1 MRQGFFRQDCVEE
14 EQGSFGVSL
23 GVGEGLFRLSH
34 ARTVL
39 ERGRYVGG
47 SSEAEG
53 ADEGHAVDEPYID
66 VLPLLV
72 ASFLEPEFPDES
84 GM

>member
-39 ERGRYVGG
+39 ERGRYVDG

-53 ADEGHAVDEPYID
+53 ADEGMRSMSHTSMSSRYW
-66 VLPLLV
+66 
-72 ASFLEPEFPDES
+72 
-84 GM
+84 